1 MNRRT
6 TLVLTHKLAGLL
18 RLHLFPSDG
27 LEAAA
32 LLLCAVVGERRTR
45 LLARECIPV
54 PHDRCARTRDS
65 IVWPG
70 EFAEAAIDRAA
81 VLGDVVIAVHSH
93 PGGLYAF
100 SHTDDESDR
109 TLMSALLQGTDRLA
123 GSAIMIPS
131 GAMRARLYENDNAAR
146 PIDLV
151 MVAGPDIQ
159 LCWNDGAT
167 AAGPGAPAMAFTSEM
182 RAWLGRVSVCVIGV
196 SGTGSIVAE
205 QLARLGI
212 GEIILIDFDR
222 LEERI
227 STASLI
233 RHARISA
240 PTRSRCLQARYGAT
254 GPIAKRYRCRRLL
267 LREKRSWLPAKQ
279 TCFSHA
285 STLPRAVTSRIV

>member
-1 MNRRT
+1 MR
-6 TLVLTHKLAGLL
+6 LVV
-18 RLHLFPSDG
+18 
-27 LEAAA
+27 
-32 LLLCAVVGERRTR
+32 CERRTR
-45 LLARECIPV
+45 LLARECITV

-70 EFAEAAIDRAA
+70 EFVENAIDRAA
-81 VLGDVVIAVHSH
+81 VLGDAVIAVHSH

-109 TLMSALLQGTDRLA
+109 TLMPALLHGTDRLA
-123 GSAIMIPS
+123 GSAIMIPG
-131 GAMRARLYENDNAAR
+131 GAMRARLYENHNAAT
-146 PIDLV
+146 PVDLV

-196 SGTGSIVAE
+196 SGTGSIVSE
-205 QLARLGI
+205 NSHGLGI
-212 GEIILIDFDR
+212 GEIISIYFDR
-222 LEERI
+222 LEERN
-227 STASLI
+227 LN
-233 RHARISA
+233 RIGNSSRA
-240 PTRSRCLQARYGAT
+240 DIVWTRSRCLQARYGAI

-285 STLPRAVTSRIV
+285 STLPRAATSRIV